1 MNISIIGTG
10 YVGLVSGACLA
21 DLGNTVTCIDTNKTK
36 IQNIK
41 KLELPFYEPS
51 LQEIVERNVQE
62 GRLFFESNYTNI
74 SSSEIIFLCID
85 TPKGI
90 SGKPNLINFN
100 KAIDSIIDNIN
111 TSVVIA
117 TKSTVPL
124 GTNKEIIAKLR
135 EKLKRSKDIAVEVC
149 SNPEFLKEGSAVND
163 FLRPERIIVGA
174 QSESVFDLMT
184 TLYMPLNRKS
194 NRLIKMSIESAEIT
208 KYAANAFLA
217 TKISFINQIAKI
229 SEKVG
234 GNIHEIRHGIG
245 SDSRIG
251 KDFLYAGLGFGGSC
265 FPKDIQA
272 LIEIEKSLDLDAS
285 LLEAVI
291 KINHDQVNFFIN
303 KIIEIYRGNLH
314 TKSILVWGMSFKPN
328 TDDIRESVAIDF
340 LAKIQG
346 KVKKVY
352 VYDPVVKSLP
362 EKLKKLNIIKLE
374 SQYQHI
380 EDCDALVLCTE
391 WKQFW
396 NPNLQLLDRLKDK
409 FIFDGR
415 NVLDADIL
423 EKNNFKYLG
432 IGLNT
437 SLNK

>member
-10 YVGLVSGACLA
+10 YVGLVSGACFA
-21 DLGNTVTCIDTNKTK
+21 DLGNTVTCIDTDKTK
-36 IQNIK
+36 IRNIQ

-62 GRLFFESNYTNI
+62 GRLIFESNYTNI
-74 SSSEIIFLCID
+74 SSSKIIFLCID
-85 TPKGI
+85 TPKGR
-90 SGKPNLINFN
+90 SGKPNLINLN
-100 KAIDSIIDNIN
+100 KAIDSIIDNLN
-111 TSVVIA
+111 KSVVIV

-124 GTNKEIIAKLR
+124 GTNQEIINKLR
-135 EKLKRSKDIAVEVC
+135 EKLKRSKDISVDVC

-174 QSESVFDLMT
+174 KSDSVFNLMS

-234 GNIHEIRHGIG
+234 GNIHEIRRGIG

-251 KDFLYAGLGFGGSC
+251 KDFLYAGLGYGGSC

-272 LIEIEKSLDLDAS
+272 LIEIEKSFDIDAS
-285 LLEAVI
+285 FLEAVN

-303 KIIEIYRGNLH
+303 KIIEIYRDNLH
-314 TKSILVWGMSFKPN
+314 TKSILVWGLSFKPN

-340 LAKIQG
+340 LAKIQS

-362 EKLKKLNIIKLE
+362 KKLKKLNIIKLE

-396 NPNLQLLDRLKDK
+396 NPDLQMLDLLKDRL
-409 FIFDGR
+409 IFDGR
-415 NVLDADIL
+415 NVLDANIL

-432 IGLNT
+432 IGLNS
-437 SLNK
+437 SLSK